1 VTLLSKDLFTKLP
14 HVLLGGGV
22 GAGAMIAYELAERE
36 PKALI
41 ETFQHWGAQSLIAL
55 VALVIASQ
63 LGGRFIDL
71 GEQMLQVGREN
82 SASQQKLAD
91 AVQELANRDD
101 REKEEQRRLLSYV
114 GSQQEKILT
123 AIDDLKQQGTR
134 SRGASA

>member
-14 HVLLGGGV
+14 HLLLGGGM
-22 GAGAMIAYELAERE
+22 GAGAIIAYELAERE

-41 ETFQHWGAQSLIAL
+41 ETFQHWGAQSLIGL
-55 VALVIASQ
+55 VALVVVSQ

-71 GEQMLQVGREN
+71 GESMLQVGRDN
-82 SASQQKLAD
+82 ASSQQKLAD

-101 REKEEQRRLLSYV
+101 REKEEQRRLLSFV
-114 GSQQEKILT
+114 GSQQEKILV
-123 AIDDLKQQGTR
+123 AIDELKQQGNR